1 MTFRSKIKW
10 NKRIRKLK
18 SKVRDTVFKK
28 PFYKYLYNHIKD
40 EFTYNNKTAIR
51 YYMNA
56 NTLRDESFKYELELY
71 HKIYCSV
78 FEKSELEWFFTE
90 TKDYISNKI
99 GRYPDLQFIYGEDE
113 YGLYFEVS
121 YIDGY

>member
-10 NKRIRKLK
+10 NKQIRKFK

-78 FEKSELEWFFTE
+78 FDNRYLEWLFMY
-90 TKDYISNKI
+90 TKDYIGAKI
-99 GRYPDLQFIYGEDE
+99 GKYPDLQFIYGEDE
-113 YGLYFEVS
+113 YGLYFEVG

>member
-1 MTFRSKIKW
+1 MKFRSKIKW
-10 NKRIRKLK
+10 NKRIRALK
-18 SKVRDTVFKK
+18 SKVRDIIFKK
-28 PFYKYLYNHIKD
+28 PFYKYLYYHIKD
-40 EFTYNNKTAIR
+40 EFTYNNKSAIR

-71 HKIYCSV
+71 HKIYCST
-78 FEKSELEWFFTE
+78 FEIKYLEWLFMY

-99 GRYPDLQFIYGEDE
+99 KKYPDLQFIYGEDK

>member
-10 NKRIRKLK
+10 IKKIRRLK
-18 SKVRDTVFKK
+18 SKIRDTLLKK

-71 HKIYCSV
+71 HKIYCSA
-78 FEKSELEWFFTE
+78 FDAKYLEWLFMY
-90 TKDYISNKI
+90 TKDYISAKI
-99 GRYPDLQFIYGEDE
+99 KKYPDLQFIYGEDE

-121 YIDGY
+121 YMEGY